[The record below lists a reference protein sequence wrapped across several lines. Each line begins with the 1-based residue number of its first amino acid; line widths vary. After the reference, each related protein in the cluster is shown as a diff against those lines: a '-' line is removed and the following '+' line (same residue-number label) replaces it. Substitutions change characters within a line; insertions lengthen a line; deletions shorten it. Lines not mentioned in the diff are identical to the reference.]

1 MISFTDDQ
9 RLLAAAVH
17 DALTKACPPAAV
29 RAARTDPAAR
39 RGAAWRAL
47 ADVGLLAAHVPT
59 EHGGLGLTPL
69 DTVLAFEETGRFAV
83 PGPIVETAVA
93 APVVLEALEEGASW
107 LAKIAGGRVAVSVR
121 TRDVPFLLDAD
132 IADLIVVPSAAGGA
146 TLAAPVPAALTACPS
161 ADPTRR
167 LYEAEA
173 AAGGAGGAAAAGDD
187 ERRPACA
194 GAFDRAFD
202 HSALAVAA
210 QLVGAARHLLDA
222 AVAYAKQRRQFG
234 RPIGSFQAVK
244 HQLADV
250 AVAVEF
256 AAPTVYGA
264 AATLTAASPG
274 TSRDV
279 SAAKVAAAAA
289 AHRAARTAL
298 QVHGA
303 IGYTEELDLHLWLAR
318 VWALR
323 TAWGDDRVHRA
334 RLRGA
339 LLGSSRHGSAAAGRQ
354 GG

>member
-1 MISFTDDQ
+1 MMSFTDDQ
-9 RLLAAAVH
+9 RLLAAAVR
-17 DALTKACPPAAV
+17 DALTKTCPPEAV

-39 RGAAWRAL
+39 RGTVWRAL
-47 ADVGLLAAHVPT
+47 ADVGLLGAHVPA

-93 APVVLEALEEGASW
+93 APVVLAGLEEGASW

-121 TRDVPFLLDAD
+121 TPDVPFLLDAD
-132 IADLIVVPSAAGGA
+132 IADLIVVPRAGGGA
-146 TLAAPVPAALTACPS
+146 ALAAPVAAALTRCPS

-173 AAGGAGGAAAAGDD
+173 AAAAAPAAGDD
-187 ERRPACA
+187 QLRPACGRA
-194 GAFDRAFD
+194 FDGAFDGVFDRA
-202 HSALAVAA
+202 ALAVAA
-210 QLVGAARHLLDA
+210 HLVGAARHLLDT
-222 AVAYAKQRRQFG
+222 AVAHAKRRHQFG

-264 AATLTAASPG
+264 AATLTAAAPG
-274 TSRDV
+274 ASGDV
-279 SAAKVAAAAA
+279 SAATVAAAVAA
-289 AHRAARTAL
+289 YRAARVAL

-303 IGYTEELDLHLWLAR
+303 IGYTEELDLHLWLSR

-323 TAWGDDRVHRA
+323 TAWGDDRLHRT

-339 LLGSSRHGSAAAGRQ
+339 LLGPRR
-354 GG
+354 